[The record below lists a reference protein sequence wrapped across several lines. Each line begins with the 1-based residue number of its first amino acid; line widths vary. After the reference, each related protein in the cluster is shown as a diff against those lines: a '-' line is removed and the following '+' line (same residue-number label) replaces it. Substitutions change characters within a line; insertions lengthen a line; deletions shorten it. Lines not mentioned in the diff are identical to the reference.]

1 MINNKPEL
9 IQWVC
14 YLNPER
20 LQSSWRPSDKL
31 IWSGGPGGLE
41 RQDSS
46 AACWRSSFLSHP
58 AGKAKLGRKSISAFD
73 EARPPSRSL
82 PESSR
87 LELLHRSRLGFA
99 ALCVKRR
106 VRRRSV
112 AALEIKPLNL
122 LYKSDLLALLRSVT
136 MIIVSVFLFYCLGLS
151 GKEDLI
157 YMFKFNL

>member
-1 MINNKPEL
+1 MGS
-9 IQWVC
+9 
-14 YLNPER
+14 YLNPQR
-20 LQSSWRPSDKL
+20 LDSSWRPSDKL
-31 IWSGGPGGLE
+31 NWSGGPGGLE

-58 AGKAKLGRKSISAFD
+58 AGKGKLGPKSISAFD
-73 EARPPSRSL
+73 EARPPSRSF

-87 LELLHRSRLGFA
+87 LELLHRSRFGFA

-122 LYKSDLLALLRSVT
+122 IYKSDVLALSRSVT
-136 MIIVSVFLFYCLGLS
+136 MRIVWVFLFYCLGLS

-157 YMFKFNL
+157 YMFKLNL